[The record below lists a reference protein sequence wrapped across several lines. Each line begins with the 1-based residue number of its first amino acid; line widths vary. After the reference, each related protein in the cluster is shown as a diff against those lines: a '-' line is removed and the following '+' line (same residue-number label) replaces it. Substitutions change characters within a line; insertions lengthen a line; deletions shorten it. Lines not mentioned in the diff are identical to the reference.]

1 MTKIILASTAAI
13 LATLSLATTSEAGW
27 RHRNHFGHFNVVIDT
42 GPSYVDDDYG
52 YDEPDCYI
60 RKVKK
65 INRYGELV
73 IKKVQVCD

>member
-13 LATLSLATTSEAGW
+13 IATLSFATASEAGW
-27 RHRNHFGHFNVVIDT
+27 RHRNHFGLNIVVDS
-42 GPSYVDDDYG
+42 PRYVVDDYG
-52 YDEPDCYI
+52 YDGPDCYWV
-60 RKVKK
+60 RKEK

>member
-13 LATLSLATTSEAGW
+13 IATLSFTTVSEAGW
-27 RHRNHFGHFNVVIDT
+27 RHRNHFGLNIVVDA
-42 GPSYVDDDYG
+42 GPRYVVRDY
-52 YDEPDCYI
+52 YDAPDCYWV
-60 RKVKK
+60 RKEK